1 MNRELWIVT
10 GLSGAGKSL
19 ALKCL
24 EDLGFWCVDNL
35 PAQLMRQY
43 MELEGPQLTPHEPM
57 PRALGLRGIEQ
68 LEELQEALAQLPDIP
83 IRTRLIYLE
92 CDEATLVKR
101 YSETRRRHPLIGSS
115 GRGLM
120 RALRNEREALQGVR
134 EKADYL
140 IDTTSLSPHTL
151 MMRLE
156 AIQASLSGRHQPLLA
171 HIQSFGFKN
180 GAPPDAEWVW
190 DVRFLPNP
198 HYIPELKESA
208 GVESSVSEVVFA
220 DKAGLELVDRM
231 IENFLEIVRVYA
243 SQGRLLVNLAIGC
256 TGGQHRSVATAERVA
271 SKCLEAGFVV
281 SVCHRDVRLK
291 PELEGLKA
299 QLMEPNSANA
309 RANDRMAMGS
319 H

>member
-19 ALKCL
+19 AMKCL

-35 PAQLMRQY
+35 PAQLMRPY
-43 MELEGPQLTPHEPM
+43 MELQGPADM

-83 IRTRLIYLE
+83 IQTRLIYLE

-101 YSETRRRHPLIGSS
+101 YSESRRRHPLIGNS

-120 RALRNEREALQGVR
+120 RALRNEREALKGVR

-156 AIQASLSGRHQPLLA
+156 SIQASLSGQHQPLLV

-180 GAPPDAEWVW
+180 GAPPDAEWIW

-198 HYIPELKESA
+198 YYNPDLRDCS
-208 GVESSVSEVVFA
+208 GVEEVVSQVVFSESS
-220 DKAGLELVDRM
+220 DIELMDRM
-231 IENFLEIVRVYA
+231 MQSFLDIVNVYS
-243 SQGRLLVNLAIGC
+243 SQGRHLVNLAVGC
-256 TGGQHRSVATAERVA
+256 TGGQHRSVATAERLA
-271 SKCLEAGFVV
+271 RLCLEAGFVV

-299 QLMEPNSANA
+299 QLMQPESRQTAA
-309 RANDRMAMGS
+309 VRS
-319 H
+319 

>member
-1 MNRELWIVT
+1 VT

-35 PAQLMRQY
+35 PAQLMRHY
-43 MELEGPQLTPHEPM
+43 MELEGPQQAPNVAM

-83 IRTRLIYLE
+83 IQTRLLYLE

-101 YSETRRRHPLIGSS
+101 YSESRRRHPLIGNS

-120 RALRNEREALQGVR
+120 RALRNEREALKSVR

-156 AIQASLSGRHQPLLA
+156 AIQASLSGRRQPLLA

-180 GAPPDAEWVW
+180 GAPPDAEWIW

-198 HYIPELKESA
+198 YYVPELRHCS
-208 GVESSVSEVVFA
+208 GVEPEVSAAVFA
-220 DKAGLELVDRM
+220 ERSDIEIVEGLMRSFLELLR
-231 IENFLEIVRVYA
+231 IYA
-243 SQGRLLVNLAIGC
+243 SQGRHLVNLAIGC
-256 TGGQHRSVATAERVA
+256 TGGQHRSVATAERLA
-271 SKCLEAGFVV
+271 RLCLAEGFVV
-281 SVCHRDVRLK
+281 SVCHRDVKLK
-291 PELEGLKA
+291 PELERFKA
-299 QLMEPNSANA
+299 QLMTPEEATTMVVA
-309 RANDRMAMGS
+309 

>member
-1 MNRELWIVT
+1 VT

-35 PAQLMRQY
+35 PAQLMRSY
-43 MELEGPQLTPHEPM
+43 MELEGSQQAPNESM

-68 LEELQEALAQLPDIP
+68 LEELQEALSQLPDIP
-83 IRTRLIYLE
+83 LQTRLLYLE

-101 YSETRRRHPLIGSS
+101 YSESRRRHPLIGNS

-156 AIQASLSGRHQPLLA
+156 AIQASLSGRQQPLLA

-180 GAPPDAEWVW
+180 GAPPDAEWLW

-198 HYIPELKESA
+198 YYIPELRDCS
-208 GVESSVSEVVFA
+208 GVEAAVSNVVFSEKS
-220 DKAGLELVDRM
+220 DVEIIDRM
-231 IENFLEIVRVYA
+231 MQNFLDILKIYA
-243 SQGRLLVNLAIGC
+243 SQGRHLVNLAIGC
-256 TGGQHRSVATAERVA
+256 TGGQHRSVATTERLARV
-271 SKCLEAGFVV
+271 CLDAGFVV
-281 SVCHRDVRLK
+281 SVCHRDVKLK
-291 PELEGLKA
+291 PELESAKA
-299 QLMEPNSANA
+299 QLMEPTAA
-309 RANDRMAMGS
+309 GRLAIGS